1 MVYKLP
7 SKIRDIFIIHVN
19 LKKKKKHL
27 KKVDNQI
34 TTCRKYNK
42 ACLLFHEK
50 KVEMAAGN
58 DHRVLANG
66 WVTMVGYHFY
76 YEALWTQWP
85 ANIALDL
92 PQLHHNL
99 EHRPRITL
107 LKFAVFIW
115 HTQCLFFLLS
125 GDFSAVRGWELYTV
139 ISALGM
145 NLKFC
150 LFVCLFLVF
159 TFKTKASVR
168 CTDIE

>member
-19 LKKKKKHL
+19 LKKKKNPEKT
-27 KKVDNQI
+27 DNQLQI
-34 TTCRKYNK
+34 TTCRKYHK
-42 ACLLFHEK
+42 ASLLFHEK
-50 KVEMAAGN
+50 KIESAVGD

-115 HTQCLFFLLS
+115 HTQCLFFPLAWW
-125 GDFSAVRGWELYTV
+125 F
-139 ISALGM
+139 
-145 NLKFC
+145 
-150 LFVCLFLVF
+150 
-159 TFKTKASVR
+159 
-168 CTDIE
+168 